1 MRSLSLARKVQDE
14 IETLGFA
21 VSAHPLEL
29 FDRSGC
35 VPACEIHRHRGRRIT
50 MAGWLIAGKMT
61 YVKKPKPRPMKFLSM
76 EDLTGTFEVTLFP
89 DAYEKFA
96 SLTLNPGPFRIT
108 GRVDDDMGAVS
119 LVADHIELLK
129 PLKAAREMQ

>member
-1 MRSLSLARKVQDE
+1 MRPLSLARKLQYE
-14 IETLGFA
+14 METLGFA

-29 FDRSGC
+29 YDRSGC
-35 VPACEIHRHRGRRIT
+35 MEAKEMPKHRGRRIT
-50 MAGWLIAGKMT
+50 MAGWLIAGKLT
-61 YVKKPKPRPMKFLSM
+61 YVKKPRPRPMKFLSM

-96 SLTLNPGPFRIT
+96 SITLTPGPFRIT
-108 GRVDDDMGAVS
+108 GRVEDDMGALS

-129 PLKAAREMQ
+129 LLNPAK